1 MILGLSQRR
10 YTVAVCTLHPD
21 RVLQNPFATETY
33 GLVITSQNFN
43 AKTALMKTSIYYI
56 NKLKQKLTEA
66 QEKNPHYSLRA
77 YARDLGIHPA
87 SLSLIIKSK
96 RAFPLNSLDRVADA
110 LGLSENEKNLFLES
124 VAKVKFS
131 QKKEIS
137 TTMLKVSLTE
147 DKVDEAEILITD
159 FQNKFKTWPIPQRT
173 SPKKYL

>member
-1 MILGLSQRR
+1 
-10 YTVAVCTLHPD
+10 
-21 RVLQNPFATETY
+21 
-33 GLVITSQNFN
+33 
-43 AKTALMKTSIYYI
+43 MKTSIYYI

-137 TTMLKVSLTE
+137 TTMLKVSLRD
-147 DKVDEAEILITD
+147 DKIDEAESLITD
-159 FQNKFKTWPIPQRT
+159 FSKKIQNL
-173 SPKKYL
+173 SLLSEEGDKKILVIKISRHDG

>member
-1 MILGLSQRR
+1 MIA
-10 YTVAVCTLHPD
+10 VANFL
-21 RVLQNPFATETY
+21 FATVLELK
-33 GLVITSQNFN
+33 GSLDSLVD
-43 AKTALMKTSIYYI
+43 AKTVLMKTSIYYI

-77 YARDLGIHPA
+77 YARDLEIHPA

-110 LGLSENEKNLFLES
+110 LGLSETEKNLFLES

-137 TTMLKVSLTE
+137 TTMLKVSLRE
-147 DKVDEAEILITD
+147 DKVNEAESLITD
-159 FQNKFKTWPIPQRT
+159 FSKQIQNLAHF
-173 SPKKYL
+173 SEDGPKKYL

>member
-1 MILGLSQRR
+1 MIA
-10 YTVAVCTLHPD
+10 VANFL
-21 RVLQNPFATETY
+21 FATVLELK
-33 GLVITSQNFN
+33 GSLDSLVD

-110 LGLSENEKNLFLES
+110 LGLSETEKNLFLES

-137 TTMLKVSLTE
+137 TTMLKVSLRE
-147 DKVDEAEILITD
+147 DKVDEAESLITD
-159 FQNKFKTWPIPQRT
+159 FSKQIQSLGLT
-173 SPKKYL
+173 SEDGPRKILMIKISRHDR